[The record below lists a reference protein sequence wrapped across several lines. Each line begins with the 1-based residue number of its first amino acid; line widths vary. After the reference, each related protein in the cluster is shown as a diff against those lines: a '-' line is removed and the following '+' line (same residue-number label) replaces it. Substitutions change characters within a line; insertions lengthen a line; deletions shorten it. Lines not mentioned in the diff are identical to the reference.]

1 MAADSGIIRSGI
13 GGWTFEPWRGAFYPQ
28 GLRQADELSYAS
40 RHLTAIEIN
49 STYYSSQKPETFAK
63 WATQTPEGFKFTVKA
78 SRFATNRKVLADGAD
93 SVTKFLT
100 QGITELGDRLGP
112 ILWQFMPSKKFDR
125 EDFAGFL
132 DLLPSQQEGLA
143 LRHCVEVRNAS
154 FADPRFVTL
163 CRDHNVAICCSQNEN
178 YPLIADI
185 TADFVY
191 ARLLMGS
198 DTIETGYAPADLDQ
212 WAQRFGTYAQG
223 EVPTDLPVLDRTAP
237 LSGPRDVFSF
247 FIHEGKV
254 RAPAAAMAL
263 IERLSESALSARS

>member
-1 MAADSGIIRSGI
+1 MATKAGIIRCGI
-13 GGWTFEPWRGAFYPQ
+13 GGWTFEPWRGVFYPQ

-63 WATQTPEGFKFTVKA
+63 WAAQTPDGFKFSVKA
-78 SRFATNRKVLADGAD
+78 SRFSTNRRVLADGAD
-93 SVTKFLT
+93 SITKFLT

-112 ILWQFMPSKKFDR
+112 ILWQFMPTKTFDHD
-125 EDFAGFL
+125 DFAGFL
-132 DLLPSQQEGLA
+132 DLLPTMQDGLA
-143 LRHCVEVRNAS
+143 LRHCVEVRHAS
-154 FADPRFVTL
+154 FADSKFVSL
-163 CRDHNVAICCSQNEN
+163 CRDHNVSICCSQNAN

-198 DTIETGYAPADLDQ
+198 DTITTGYSPTDLDQ
-212 WAQRFGTYAQG
+212 WADRFRTYAAG
-223 EVPTDLPVLDRTAP
+223 EVPSDLAILDRTTQPA
-237 LSGPRDVFSF
+237 GPCDVFSY

-263 IERLSESALSARS
+263 IERLSDS